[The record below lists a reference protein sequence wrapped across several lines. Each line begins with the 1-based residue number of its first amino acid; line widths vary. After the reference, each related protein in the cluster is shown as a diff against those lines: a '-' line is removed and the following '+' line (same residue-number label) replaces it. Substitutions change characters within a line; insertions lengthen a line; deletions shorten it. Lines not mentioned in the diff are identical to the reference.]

1 MPALAMLVAL
11 SVAGPP
17 VQQPVQRPTQRPT
30 QRPRVQ
36 ARPAA
41 PARPRTTPRPRTQAP
56 SVQRPGASA
65 PAGNPDY
72 AAARSQLESAS
83 LAASKAAAPLT
94 AKALAQAIASVEGY
108 VAELSEDAAGREALA
123 IARFNLARTYLRL
136 GLDLRAEAVLDETV
150 RRSPSPRQTQA
161 LLGLA
166 RAEFGPD
173 LAETLDARVAALD
186 AEPRAALRIECGAPC
201 SASVDGFPVPTGT
214 LWVYP
219 GSHVV
224 HVVGEDARTPSVT
237 EVVEAQPGA
246 ATSAAQVR
254 FAVAPPPVLASE
266 RTGPPTGPPIPP
278 SLTRGPM
285 VRRKVEIG
293 GVVVASL
300 TAVVGVV
307 IVASTNCDRYPTG
320 CATGQPIGGSLIA
333 AGLGSLAIWVPIF
346 AVDEGR
352 RRRGSEASP
361 RAQLELGQLRF

>member
-1 MPALAMLVAL
+1 M
-11 SVAGPP
+11 
-17 VQQPVQRPTQRPT
+17 
-30 QRPRVQ
+30 
-36 ARPAA
+36 
-41 PARPRTTPRPRTQAP
+41 
-56 SVQRPGASA
+56 
-65 PAGNPDY
+65 
-72 AAARSQLESAS
+72 
-83 LAASKAAAPLT
+83 AASKAAEPLT
-94 AKALAQAIASVEGY
+94 AKALALAIASVEGY

-214 LWVYP
+214 SWVYP

-224 HVVGEDARTPSVT
+224 HVVGKDERTPSVT
-237 EVVEAQPGA
+237 QVVEAQPGA
-246 ATSAAQVR
+246 ATSAAEVR
-254 FAVAPPPVLASE
+254 FAVAPPPLVATE
-266 RTGPPTGPPIPP
+266 RAGPPAGPPIPP
-278 SLTRGPM
+278 TLTRGPM

-300 TAVVGVV
+300 TAVAGVV
-307 IVASTNCDRYPTG
+307 IVASTSCDRYPTG

-333 AGLGSLAIWVPIF
+333 AGLGSLAIWIPVF

-352 RRRGSEASP
+352 RRRGREASP
-361 RAQLELGQLRF
+361 RAQLELGRLRF